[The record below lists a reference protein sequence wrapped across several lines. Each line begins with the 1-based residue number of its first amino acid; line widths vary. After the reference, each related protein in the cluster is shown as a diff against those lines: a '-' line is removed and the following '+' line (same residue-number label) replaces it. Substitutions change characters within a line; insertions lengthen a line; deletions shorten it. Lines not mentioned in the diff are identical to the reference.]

1 MLFNQAER
9 AAIARGELTEAYRHW
24 RPGRPQAVAGA
35 RHRLAPFG
43 MIEILEVGEADPAT
57 LTARNAKAAGFVSR
71 EALLDDIEK
80 WSRKYAGNDL
90 YRVAFRFVAAGEPG
104 AVDSRAVL
112 ASDDALSAEDVA
124 VIAAKLDRMDA
135 RSAAGPWTRETLRL
149 IAEHPGRRAGDLAD
163 MAGRE
168 RLEFKRDVRKLKELG
183 LTLSLEVG
191 YELSPRG
198 RAFVTAIDKRAS
210 I

>member
-1 MLFNQAER
+1 MLFNNAER
-9 AAIARGELTEAYRHW
+9 EAIARGKLTEAFRHW
-24 RPGRPQAVAGA
+24 KPNRPQAVVGA
-35 RHRLAPFG
+35 THRLAPFG
-43 MIEILEVGEADPAT
+43 MIEITAVAEADPAK
-57 LTARNAKAAGFVSR
+57 LTARNAKAAGFASR
-71 EALLDDIEK
+71 QALLEDIEK
-80 WSRKYAGNDL
+80 WGRKYAGNTL
-90 YRVAFRFVAAGEPG
+90 YRVVFRFVGAGEPG
-104 AVDSRAVL
+104 AVDSRAEL

-124 VIAAKLDRMDA
+124 AITAKLDRMDA

-198 RAFVTAIDKRAS
+198 RAFVLEIDS
-210 I
+210 